1 MRQRRGLWVELGLAC
16 MLAVVECNILS
27 ESVGERT
34 EGRMHLLLQERD
46 ERLEE
51 EEEEG
56 EGYRREGP
64 TLHAAPGGR
73 RS

>member
-1 MRQRRGLWVELGLAC
+1 MQERLQHCLISLGPREPQEWCAEERVLGGLGSGL
-16 MLAVVECNILS
+16 
-27 ESVGERT
+27 
-34 EGRMHLLLQERD
+34 HLLLQERD